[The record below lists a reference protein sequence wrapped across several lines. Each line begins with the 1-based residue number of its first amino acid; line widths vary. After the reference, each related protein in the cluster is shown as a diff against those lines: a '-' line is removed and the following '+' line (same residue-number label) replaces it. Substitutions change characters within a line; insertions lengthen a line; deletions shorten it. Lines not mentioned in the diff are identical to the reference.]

1 MSIKHST
8 NPPIPPIS
16 PLTERRQ
23 CDVERATSHLISSV
37 QNTCDPANQQSPRDR
52 AARHSALG
60 QAVVMA
66 LSTTLS
72 CNPNREARIL
82 LNDEGPPLPPGNID
96 STPLQQDHLLKGVQ
110 K

>member
-82 LNDEGPPLPPGNID
+82 LNDE
-96 STPLQQDHLLKGVQ
+96 DHHYLLEI
-110 K
+110 